1 MMDIRPIRTKK
12 DHAWALKRIEELWGA
27 EEGTS
32 EGDELD
38 VLATLVDSYES
49 QHFPISAPGA
59 ISAIKFRLEQMGLK
73 QSDLAEIVGGSNRA
87 SEIMKGKRRL
97 TVKMIK
103 SLHEKLKIP
112 VESLINAG

>member
-1 MMDIRPIRTKK
+1 MMDIKPIRTKR
-12 DHAWALKRIEELWGA
+12 DYARALKRIEELWGA
-27 EEGTS
+27 DDGTS
-32 EGDELD
+32 AGDELD
-38 VLATLVDSYES
+38 VLATLVDAYES
-49 QHFPISAPGA
+49 EHYPIDAPDA

-87 SEIMKGKRRL
+87 SEIMKGKRKL
-97 TVKMIK
+97 TVKMIR

>member
-1 MMDIRPIRTKK
+1 MDIRPIRTKQ
-12 DHAWALKRIEELWGA
+12 DYAWALKRIEELWGA
-27 EEGTS
+27 EEGTV

-49 QHFPISAPGA
+49 QHFPIAAPDA

-73 QSDLAEIVGGSNRA
+73 QADLAGIVGGSNRA
-87 SEIMKGKRRL
+87 SEIMRGKRKL
-97 TVKMIK
+97 TVRMIK
-103 SLHEKLKIP
+103 SLHENLKIP